1 MRRRLAI
8 ATMERPSVATLL
20 GLLLLAASLGQ
31 VGGVSQ
37 LTLHL
42 PSEYTSLPG
51 GELRVDYSPPVG
63 DPGPNFT
70 FPATDSVE
78 GVPIDGVLPG
88 TDYNFQLYLSN
99 GTVNNHRLW
108 SSVIETGQPNYRA
121 PLPVP
126 NYQGYQPG
134 HAVQT
139 APPPSSL
146 YPSHYHQPQLA
157 NTPPPQPPPP
167 LYPVY
172 NPLAATA
179 GRCAGP
185 LPEPGCPAPSTR
197 PHPRSLP
204 VSLPI
209 RAAALSSDDIIAEPD
224 PPTNLSIKIDTGK
237 VAHVYWQPPA
247 EGKIT
252 GYRLAISP
260 LSDQDEA
267 PERSVHLNDENPPY
281 TLRELTPG
289 GTYQLQLFS
298 VYKSRE
304 SQQSAA
310 SNFTTKPNAPGRFIV
325 WFRNETTLLVLWQPP
340 YPSGIFDQYLVS
352 ITPED
357 ASQSILYVDK
367 EGEPPGPAQAPFY
380 GLVPGRAYN
389 ISVQTI
395 SQTQISAP
403 TEAQYRTVPLPP
415 SNVTFNKEKVTSRS
429 FEVSWS
435 PPKSFSEF
443 DRYQVALSM
452 QHSLRQI
459 VGRDEDRVAIFDQDL
474 EPGRTYEVMVKTVSG
489 NVASWPV
496 MGNVTTH
503 PLSVE
508 DLNATY
514 GDAGEILVRWKPNN
528 ASLQDAYMVRYNEL
542 ESFNSDS
549 LETVKNNSVL
559 LKGLLQGRNYSI
571 SVVAVSKGVASQ
583 PVFTYQ
589 STRPASPVIE
599 ALEPV
604 GQHMNVSWKSDVTS
618 RQDSFAVVYVRNDT
632 GERRQED
639 TRQNWLLLNN
649 LYPGASYQIRVY
661 AVSHGLWSEPHSY
674 YQTVAPRP
682 PQNLQIVKASNS
694 TVILTWNAP
703 ANSLVDHYAVR
714 YRPIEST
721 YWREFGVVNSTSAE
735 IDDLIAGERYVVRV
749 ATVSNKVEST
759 DAQDVEQTL
768 YPNSIKHVTHF
779 LDSQNITFEWTAP
792 PGRVDYYIIVYNPLN
807 DQKKQKSQQVPANIT
822 RPGDNVNVVIENLK
836 PGELYSFRLYA
847 VSHDV
852 RSEGFGVQTR
862 TMPVIDSVIN
872 IVADEHETRTL
883 GIKYTPTPQ
892 RHVVFDRYRF
902 QLSDTGIPA
911 QEKLS
916 NDTNR
921 LVLFDNLVPGR
932 LYNISIW
939 TISGG
944 VYSVPIYRHTRLF
957 PDPVKEIKALTVTD
971 TAISLVWESATG
983 DRDGYE
989 VQYLDHRGV
998 LVQNFTLGER
1008 ISYEHLRPH
1017 HNYTFVVAVMS
1028 GYDTST
1034 VRRSLPMS
1042 RTFQTLESVPG
1053 KVQNFQPFELK
1064 PSEIVLQW
1072 SLPSSEQNGVLTGFK
1087 ITYYMKGSLTYRHKL
1102 FEPTETK
1109 GVISNLI
1116 PGRTYVFEIQAHTKI
1131 GPGGKGKWEQTMPIW
1146 APPKPSDSVFPK
1158 SVTHTTATIRVSFRK
1173 NFFANSHGPIH
1184 AYTLIVAEDVSKD
1197 AASANLPT
1205 WSEVQSFHSWP
1216 PYQVTEP
1223 YYPFNGTLTEDFVI
1237 GSEDCK
1243 GDKGYCNGPLK
1254 PGSTYRVKVRA
1265 YTAPDKFTD
1274 TVYSY
1279 PIQTD
1284 PDNTPLIVG
1293 ILVPLSLLVI
1303 LAVLL
1308 VFLRRRRLGPFAPHS
1323 RGDPHSKDHDIVSIA
1338 ESEMITSRPVK
1349 LKDFLEHY
1357 RIMSADSDFRFS
1369 EEFELLK
1376 HVGRDK
1382 PCGAADLPV
1391 NRPKNRFTNILPYDH
1406 SRVKL
1411 LPTDDEDG
1419 SDYIN
1424 ANYIPGF
1431 NSPREFIVT
1440 QGPLHSTRDDMWRM
1454 VWEQNCRAIVM
1465 LTRCIEKGREKCDH
1479 YWPFDTQPVYYGD
1492 IQVTILNESQ
1502 YADWTISEFKVSRG
1516 DQSRIVR
1523 HFHFTTWPDFGVP
1536 DPPQTLVKFVRAFR
1550 ERVIPDTKPI
1560 VVHCSAGVGRSGTF
1574 IALDRIL
1581 QGLRK
1586 YDTVDIFGIVYEM
1599 RRERVWMVQNEQ
1611 QYICIHQCLM
1621 CVLEGKE
1628 DVLDSPRPEA
1638 HDNQGF
1644 EARSY

>member
-1 MRRRLAI
+1 
-8 ATMERPSVATLL
+8 
-20 GLLLLAASLGQ
+20 
-31 VGGVSQ
+31 
-37 LTLHL
+37 
-42 PSEYTSLPG
+42 
-51 GELRVDYSPPVG
+51 RVDYTPPTG
-63 DPGPNFT
+63 DPSPNFT

-78 GVPIDGVLPG
+78 GVPIDDVLPG
-88 TDYNFQLYLSN
+88 TDYTFHLYLSN
-99 GTVNNHRLW
+99 ATVSNHKLW
-108 SSVIETGQPNYRA
+108 TTVIET
-121 PLPVP
+121 
-126 NYQGYQPG
+126 
-134 HAVQT
+134 
-139 APPPSSL
+139 
-146 YPSHYHQPQLA
+146 
-157 NTPPPQPPPP
+157 
-167 LYPVY
+167 
-172 NPLAATA
+172 
-179 GRCAGP
+179 
-185 LPEPGCPAPSTR
+185 
-197 PHPRSLP
+197 
-204 VSLPI
+204 
-209 RAAALSSDDIIAEPD
+209 EPD
-224 PPTNLSIKIDTGK
+224 APTNLSIKVDTGK
-237 VAHVYWQPPA
+237 VAHVYWEPPTV
-247 EGKIT
+247 GKKT
-252 GYRLAISP
+252 GYRLAIQP
-260 LSDQDEA
+260 LSETDEA
-267 PERSVHLNDENPPY
+267 SDRSIHLGEENPPY
-281 TLRELTPG
+281 TLRDLTPG
-289 GTYQLQLFS
+289 GTYQVQLFS
-298 VYKSRE
+298 VYKSKE
-304 SQQSAA
+304 SLQPATA
-310 SNFTTKPNAPGRFIV
+310 NFTTKPNAPGRFIV

-352 ITPED
+352 IVPED

-395 SQTQISAP
+395 SQSQISAP

-415 SNVTFNKEKVTSRS
+415 TNVTFDKDKVNSRS

-443 DRYQVALSM
+443 DRYQVALSVR
-452 QHSLRQI
+452 HSLRQI
-459 VGRDEDRVAIFDQDL
+459 VGKDEECVASFDQDL
-474 EPGRTYEVMVKTVSG
+474 EPGHTYEVMVKTVSG

-496 MGNVTTH
+496 MGNITTL
-503 PLSVE
+503 PLPVE
-508 DLNATY
+508 ELNATY
-514 GDAGEILVRWKPNN
+514 GSAGEILVRWKPNN
-528 ASLQDAYMVRYNEL
+528 ASLQDSYLVKYNEL
-542 ESFNSDS
+542 ESFSSDS
-549 LETVKNNSVL
+549 VETAKNNSIRL
-559 LKGLLQGRNYSI
+559 RGLLQGRNYSI
-571 SVVAVSKGVASQ
+571 SVLAVSKGVSSK
-583 PVFTYQ
+583 PTFVYQ
-589 STRPASPVIE
+589 ATRPASPVIE

-618 RQDSFAVVYVRNDT
+618 RQDSFAVVFVRNDT
-632 GERRQED
+632 NDRRQED
-639 TRQNWLLLNN
+639 TKQNWLLLSN

-674 YQTVAPRP
+674 YQTVSPRP
-682 PQNLQIVKASNS
+682 PQNLQIAKASNS
-694 TVILTWNAP
+694 TMILTWSAP

-714 YRPIEST
+714 YRPVESSF
-721 YWREFGVVNSTSAE
+721 WREFGIVNTTSTE

-749 ATVSNKVEST
+749 ATVSNKVESIET
-759 DAQDVEQTL
+759 QDLEQTL
-768 YPNSIKHVTHF
+768 YPNAIKHVRHF
-779 LDSQNITFEWTAP
+779 LDSQNITFEWMVPT
-792 PGRVDYYIIVYNPLN
+792 GRVDYYIIVYNPVR
-807 DQKKQKSQQVPANIT
+807 DSQAQKSHQVPANTT
-822 RPGDNVNVVIENLK
+822 RTGDNINVIIENLK
-836 PGELYSFRLYA
+836 PGELYAFRLYA

-852 RSEGFGVQTR
+852 RSEGIGVQTR

-883 GIKYTPTPQ
+883 GIKFTPTPQ

-932 LYNISIW
+932 FYNISIW

-957 PDPVKEIKALTVTD
+957 PDPVKDIKALTVTD

-989 VQYLDHRGV
+989 VQYLDHRGT
-998 LVQNFTLGER
+998 LVQNFTLTER
-1008 ISYEHLRPH
+1008 ISHTQLRPH

-1034 VRRSLPMS
+1034 VRRSLPVS

-1053 KVQNFQPFELK
+1053 KVQTFGPYELK

-1072 SLPSSEQNGVLTGFK
+1072 TLPSSEQNGVLTGFK

-1102 FEPTETK
+1102 FDPTETR
-1109 GVISNLI
+1109 GTISNLI

-1131 GPGGKGKWEQTMPIW
+1131 GPGGKGKWEETMPIW
-1146 APPKPSDSVFPK
+1146 APPRPNDSVFPT
-1158 SVTHTTATIRVSFRK
+1158 SVSHTSTTIRVVFRK
-1173 NFFANSHGPIH
+1173 NYFTNSHGPIH
-1184 AYTLIVAEDVSKD
+1184 AYTLIVAEDDSKE
-1197 AASANLPT
+1197 SNFANMPT
-1205 WSEVQSFHSWP
+1205 WSDVQSYHNWP

-1223 YYPFNGTLTEDFVI
+1223 YYPFNGTLTEDFTI

-1243 GDKGYCNGPLK
+1243 TDKGYCNGPLK
-1254 PGSTYRVKVRA
+1254 AGSSYRVKVRA

-1279 PIQTD
+1279 PIQTGER
-1284 PDNTPLIVG
+1284 PA
-1293 ILVPLSLLVI
+1293 PLSLCVI
-1303 LAVLL
+1303 RNWKTVCGLESCTSHDCDRSLHHLPIYLSVN
-1308 VFLRRRRLGPFAPHS
+1308 
-1323 RGDPHSKDHDIVSIA
+1323 KDDDAVSIP
-1338 ESEMITSRPVK
+1338 ESEMVTSRPVK
-1349 LKDFLEHY
+1349 LKDFLDHY

-1440 QGPLHSTRDDMWRM
+1440 QGALHSTRDDMWRM
-1454 VWEQNCRAIVM
+1454 VWEQNCRAIAYSRSFCFACM
-1465 LTRCIEKGREKCDH
+1465 YNEKLSVVRFCEQTFFAATSCSERGH
-1479 YWPFDTQPVYYGD
+1479 PFS
-1492 IQVTILNESQ
+1492 LSSSQ
-1502 YADWTISEFKVSRG
+1502 G

-1560 VVHCSAGVGRSGTF
+1560 TVHCSAGVGRSGTF

-1599 RRERVWMVQNEQ
+1599 RHERVWMVQNE
-1611 QYICIHQCLM
+1611 
-1621 CVLEGKE
+1621 
-1628 DVLDSPRPEA
+1628 
-1638 HDNQGF
+1638 
-1644 EARSY
+1644 

>member
-1 MRRRLAI
+1 MIFSLTKMRRWN
-8 ATMERPSVATLL
+8 
-20 GLLLLAASLGQ
+20 GLLLLVAFTSQ
-31 VGGVSQ
+31 VWGTTELV
-37 LTLHL
+37 LHL
-42 PSEYTSLPG
+42 PTEYTSLPSG
-51 GELRVDYSPPVG
+51 TLRVDYTPPVG
-63 DPGPNFT
+63 DPQPNFT

-78 GVPIDGVLPG
+78 GIPIDDVRPG
-88 TDYNFQLYLSN
+88 TDYTFHLYLSN
-99 GTVNNHRLW
+99 NTVDDYKLW
-108 SSVIETGQPNYRA
+108 TTVIETE
-121 PLPVP
+121 
-126 NYQGYQPG
+126 
-134 HAVQT
+134 
-139 APPPSSL
+139 
-146 YPSHYHQPQLA
+146 
-157 NTPPPQPPPP
+157 
-167 LYPVY
+167 
-172 NPLAATA
+172 
-179 GRCAGP
+179 
-185 LPEPGCPAPSTR
+185 PE
-197 PHPRSLP
+197 
-204 VSLPI
+204 
-209 RAAALSSDDIIAEPD
+209 

-237 VAHVYWQPPA
+237 VAHVYWEPPKQ
-247 EGKIT
+247 GGST
-252 GYRLAISP
+252 GFRLSTLP
-260 LSDQDEA
+260 LSDADDTT
-267 PERSVHLNDENPPY
+267 ERSIHLRDESPPF
-281 TLRELTPG
+281 TLRDLTPG
-289 GTYQLQLFS
+289 GTYQTKIYTI
-298 VYKSRE
+298 YKSME
-304 SQQSAA
+304 SQRYAS

-352 ITPED
+352 IVPED
-357 ASQSILYVDK
+357 ASQSVLYVDK

-415 SNVTFNKEKVTSRS
+415 TNVTFNPAKVTSRS
-429 FEVSWS
+429 FEVQWA

-443 DRYQVALSM
+443 DRYQVALSLR
-452 QHSLRQI
+452 HSLRQI
-459 VGRDEDRVAIFDQDL
+459 VGKDEDRVANFDVDL
-474 EPGRTYEVMVKTVSG
+474 EPGHTYEVMVKTVSG

-496 MGNVTTH
+496 MGNITTL
-503 PLSVE
+503 PLPVE
-508 DLNATY
+508 ELNATS
-514 GDAGEILVRWKPNN
+514 GEAGEIVAEWSPNEASTQDSYLVK
-528 ASLQDAYMVRYNEL
+528 YNEL
-542 ESFNSDS
+542 EAFNSDS
-549 LETVKNNSVL
+549 VEKVKTASVHL
-559 LKGLLQGRNYSI
+559 VGLLPGRNYSI
-571 SVVAVSKGVASQ
+571 SVMAVSRGAASE
-583 PVFTYQ
+583 PSTVYQ
-589 STRPASPVIE
+589 ATRPASPVIE

-604 GQHMNVSWKSDVTS
+604 GHHMNISWKSDVTS

-632 GERRQED
+632 AEKRQED
-639 TRQNWLLLNN
+639 TKQNWLLLTN
-649 LYPGASYQIRVY
+649 LYPGASYEIKVY
-661 AVSHGLWSEPHSY
+661 AVSHGLWSEPHAY

-682 PQNLQIVKASNS
+682 PQKLQIVKASNA
-694 TVILTWNAP
+694 TLTLSWSAP
-703 ANSLVDHYAVR
+703 ANSLVDHYTVR
-714 YRPIEST
+714 YRPTESSF
-721 YWREFGVVNSTSAE
+721 WREAGVINTTSTE
-735 IDDLIAGERYVVRV
+735 LEDLVAGERYIVRV
-749 ATVSNKVEST
+749 ATVSNKVESIET
-759 DAQDVEQTL
+759 QELQHTL
-768 YPNSIKHVTHF
+768 YPNAIKHVRHF
-779 LDSQNITFEWTAP
+779 LDSQNITFEWMVPT
-792 PGRVDYYIIVYNPLN
+792 GRVDYYTILYSPVR
-807 DQKKQKSQQVPANIT
+807 DAQAQKTKQVPANAT
-822 RPGDNVNVVIENLK
+822 REGDNVSVIVDNLK
-836 PGELYSFRLYA
+836 PGELYSFRMYA
-847 VSHDV
+847 VSHEV
-852 RSEGFGVQTR
+852 RSEVIGVQTR

-916 NDTNR
+916 NETNR
-921 LVLFDNLVPGR
+921 LVLFDNLTPGR

-957 PDPVKEIKALTVTD
+957 PDPVKDIKALTVTD
-971 TAISLVWESATG
+971 TTISLVWESATG

-989 VQYLDHRGV
+989 VQYLDHRGI
-998 LVQNFTLGER
+998 LVQNFTLSER
-1008 ISYEHLRPH
+1008 ISYTNLRPH

-1034 VRRSLPMS
+1034 VRRSLPIS

-1053 KVQNFQPFELK
+1053 SVHHFHPFDLK

-1072 SLPSSEQNGVLTGFK
+1072 SLPPSEQNGVLTGFK

-1102 FEPTETK
+1102 FEPTDTL
-1109 GVISNLI
+1109 GTITNLI
-1116 PGRTYVFEIQAHTKI
+1116 PGRTYIFEIQAHTKI
-1131 GPGGKGKWEQTMPIW
+1131 GPGGRARWEETMPIW
-1146 APPKPSDSVFPK
+1146 APPRPSDTVFPTPLGH
-1158 SVTHTTATIRVSFRK
+1158 SSSTIRIVYRK
-1173 NFFANSHGPIH
+1173 NYFTNSHGPIY
-1184 AYTLIVAEDVSKD
+1184 AYSVIVAEDDAKD
-1197 AASANLPT
+1197 SNFANLPS
-1205 WSEVQSFHSWP
+1205 WSDVQSHHTWP

-1237 GSEDCK
+1237 GTDDCK
-1243 GDKGYCNGPLK
+1243 GRNGYCNGPLK
-1254 PGSTYRVKVRA
+1254 PGSSYRVKVRA

-1284 PDNTPLIVG
+1284 PDNTPLIAG
-1293 ILVPLSLLVI
+1293 ILVPLSLLLV
-1303 LAVLL
+1303 LALL
-1308 VFLRRRRLGPFAPHS
+1308 LLILRRRRVGPFAKHS
-1323 RGDPHSKDHDIVSIA
+1323 RGDHSKDDAVSIP
-1338 ESEMITSRPVK
+1338 ESEMVTSRPVK
-1349 LKDFLEHY
+1349 LKDFMEHY

-1369 EEFELLK
+1369 EEFEMLK

-1454 VWEQNCRAIVM
+1454 IWEQNCRAIIM

-1479 YWPFDTQPVYYGD
+1479 YWPYDTQPVYYGD

-1502 YADWTISEFKVSRG
+1502 YPDWTISEFKVSRG

-1581 QGLRK
+1581 QGIRK
-1586 YDTVDIFGIVYEM
+1586 YDIVDIFGIVYEM

-1628 DVLDSPRPEA
+1628 DILDSPRPEA

>member
-1 MRRRLAI
+1 MRLWH
-8 ATMERPSVATLL
+8 
-20 GLLLLAASLGQ
+20 GLLLLLAFTSKVWGT
-31 VGGVSQ
+31 SQ
-37 LTLHL
+37 LVLHL
-42 PSEYTSLPG
+42 PTEYTSLPD

-63 DPGPNFT
+63 DPSPNFT

-78 GVPIDGVLPG
+78 GVPIDDVLPG
-88 TDYNFQLYLSN
+88 TDYTFHLYLSN
-99 GTVNNHRLW
+99 STVTDHKLW
-108 SSVIETGQPNYRA
+108 TTTIETEPE
-121 PLPVP
+121 
-126 NYQGYQPG
+126 
-134 HAVQT
+134 
-139 APPPSSL
+139 PPS
-146 YPSHYHQPQLA
+146 
-157 NTPPPQPPPP
+157 
-167 LYPVY
+167 
-172 NPLAATA
+172 
-179 GRCAGP
+179 
-185 LPEPGCPAPSTR
+185 
-197 PHPRSLP
+197 
-204 VSLPI
+204 
-209 RAAALSSDDIIAEPD
+209 
-224 PPTNLSIKIDTGK
+224 NLSIKIDTGK
-237 VAHVYWQPPA
+237 VAHVYWEPPKL
-247 EGKIT
+247 GGST
-252 GYRLAISP
+252 GFRLSTLP
-260 LSDQDEA
+260 LSDSDDA
-267 PERSVHLNDENPPY
+267 TERNVHLSEENPPF

-289 GTYQLQLFS
+289 GTYQLK
-298 VYKSRE
+298 VYTIFKSME
-304 SQQSAA
+304 SQRFVS

-352 ITPED
+352 IVPED
-357 ASQSILYVDK
+357 ASQSVLYVDK

-415 SNVTFNKEKVTSRS
+415 TNVTFNKNKITSRS
-429 FEVSWS
+429 FEVQWS

-443 DRYQVALSM
+443 DRYQVALSLR
-452 QHSLRQI
+452 HSLRQI
-459 VGRDEDRVAIFDQDL
+459 VGKDEELVAGFDVDL
-474 EPGRTYEVMVKTVSG
+474 EPGHTYEVMVKTVSG

-496 MGNVTTH
+496 TGNVTTL
-503 PLSVE
+503 PLAVE
-508 DLNATY
+508 DLNATS
-514 GDAGEILVRWKPNN
+514 GDAGEIIVEWRPNEASMQDSYLVK
-528 ASLQDAYMVRYNEL
+528 YNEL

-549 LETVKNNSVL
+549 VEKVKGTFVRL
-559 LKGLLQGRNYSI
+559 TGLLQGRNYSI
-571 SVVAVSKGVASQ
+571 SVMAVSKGAISEPAV
-583 PVFTYQ
+583 TYQ
-589 STRPASPVIE
+589 ATRPASPVIE

-632 GERRQED
+632 ADRRQED
-639 TRQNWLLLNN
+639 TKHNWLLLSN
-649 LYPGASYQIRVY
+649 LYPGASYEIKVY

-674 YQTVAPRP
+674 YQTVPPRP
-682 PQNLQIVKASNS
+682 PQNLQIAKASNA
-694 TVILTWNAP
+694 TLTLTWSAP

-714 YRPIEST
+714 YRPTESSF
-721 YWREFGVVNSTSAE
+721 WRDVGAVNTTSTE
-735 IDDLIAGERYVVRV
+735 LENLTAGERYVVRV
-749 ATVSNKVEST
+749 ATVSNKVESSET
-759 DAQDVEQTL
+759 QELEQTL
-768 YPNSIKHVTHF
+768 YPNAIKHVRHF
-779 LDSQNITFEWTAP
+779 LDSQNVTFEWMVPA
-792 PGRVDYYIIVYNPLN
+792 GRVDYYIIVYSPIR
-807 DQKKQKSQQVPANIT
+807 DPQAQKSHQVPANAT
-822 RPGDNVNVVIENLK
+822 QEGDNVSIIIDNLK

-847 VSHDV
+847 VSHDI
-852 RSEGFGVQTR
+852 RSEVIGVQTR

-872 IVADEHETRTL
+872 IVADEHDTKTL

-902 QLSDTGIPA
+902 QLSETGIPA
-911 QEKLS
+911 QERMS

-921 LVLFDNLVPGR
+921 LVLFKNLVPGR

-957 PDPVKEIKALTVTD
+957 PDPIKDIKALTVTD
-971 TAISLVWESATG
+971 TTISLLWESATG
-983 DRDGYE
+983 DKDGYE
-989 VQYLDHRGV
+989 VQYLDHRGI
-998 LVQNFTLGER
+998 LVQNFTLSER
-1008 ISYEHLRPH
+1008 ISYTNLRPH

-1034 VRRSLPMS
+1034 VRRSLPLS

-1053 KVQNFQPFELK
+1053 SVHQFHPYDLK

-1072 SLPSSEQNGVLTGFK
+1072 SLPPSEQNGVLTGFK

-1102 FEPTETK
+1102 FDPTDTV
-1109 GVISNLI
+1109 GTITNLI

-1131 GPGGKGKWEQTMPIW
+1131 GPGGKARWEETMPIW
-1146 APPKPSDSVFPK
+1146 APPRPSDSVFP
-1158 SVTHTTATIRVSFRK
+1158 TAIGHTSTTIRVVYRK
-1173 NFFANSHGPIH
+1173 NYFTNAHGPIF
-1184 AYTLIVAEDVSKD
+1184 AYTLIVAEDDSKK
-1197 AASANLPT
+1197 SNLANLPS
-1205 WSEVQSFHSWP
+1205 WSDVQGHHNWP

-1223 YYPFNGTLTEDFVI
+1223 YYPFNGTLTEDFTI

-1243 GDKGYCNGPLK
+1243 TAKGYCNGPLK

-1265 YTAPDKFTD
+1265 YTAPEKFTD
-1274 TVYSY
+1274 TVFSF

-1284 PDNTPLIVG
+1284 PDNTPLIAG
-1293 ILVPLSLLVI
+1293 ILVPLSLLLV
-1303 LAVLL
+1303 LALL
-1308 VFLRRRRLGPFAPHS
+1308 LLILRRRRVGPFDKHS
-1323 RGDPHSKDHDIVSIA
+1323 RGDSHSKDDAVSIP
-1338 ESEMITSRPVK
+1338 ESEMVTSRPVK
-1349 LKDFLEHY
+1349 LKDFMEHY

-1369 EEFELLK
+1369 EEFEMLK

-1454 VWEQNCRAIVM
+1454 IWEQNCRAIIM

-1479 YWPFDTQPVYYGD
+1479 YWPYDTQPVYYGD

-1502 YADWTISEFKVSRG
+1502 YPDWTISEFKVSRG

-1581 QGLRK
+1581 QGIRK
-1586 YDTVDIFGIVYEM
+1586 YDIVDIFGIVYEM

-1628 DVLDSPRPEA
+1628 DILDSPRPEA

-1644 EARSY
+1644 EDDEGIAESGI

>member
-1 MRRRLAI
+1 MDRRL
-8 ATMERPSVATLL
+8 RRGV
-20 GLLLLAASLGQ
+20 
-31 VGGVSQ
+31 VGVNQ

-108 SSVIETGQPNYRA
+108 TSVIET
-121 PLPVP
+121 
-126 NYQGYQPG
+126 
-134 HAVQT
+134 
-139 APPPSSL
+139 
-146 YPSHYHQPQLA
+146 
-157 NTPPPQPPPP
+157 
-167 LYPVY
+167 
-172 NPLAATA
+172 
-179 GRCAGP
+179 
-185 LPEPGCPAPSTR
+185 
-197 PHPRSLP
+197 
-204 VSLPI
+204 
-209 RAAALSSDDIIAEPD
+209 EPD

-281 TLRELTPG
+281 TLRDLTPG

-304 SQQSAA
+304 SQQSAS

-459 VGRDEDRVAIFDQDL
+459 VGRDEERVANFDQDL

-503 PLSVE
+503 PLPVE

-528 ASLQDAYMVRYNEL
+528 ASLQDAYMVSPR
-542 ESFNSDS
+542 DAVA

-571 SVVAVSKGVASQ
+571 SVVAVSKGVPSK

-682 PQNLQIVKASNS
+682 PQNLQIAKASNS

-807 DQKKQKSQQVPANIT
+807 DQKKQKSQQVPANST
-822 RPGDNVNVVIENLK
+822 RPGDNVNVIIENLK

-872 IVADEHETRTL
+872 IVADEHETQTL

-921 LVLFDNLVPGR
+921 LVLFDHLVPGR

-944 VYSVPIYRHTRLF
+944 VYSVPIYRHTRL
-957 PDPVKEIKALTVTD
+957 L
-971 TAISLVWESATG
+971 
-983 DRDGYE
+983 
-989 VQYLDHRGV
+989 
-998 LVQNFTLGER
+998 
-1008 ISYEHLRPH
+1008 
-1017 HNYTFVVAVMS
+1017 
-1028 GYDTST
+1028 
-1034 VRRSLPMS
+1034 
-1042 RTFQTLESVPG
+1042 PG

-1131 GPGGKGKWEQTMPIW
+1131 GPGGKGRWEETMPIW

-1158 SVTHTTATIRVSFRK
+1158 SLTHTATTIRVSFRK

-1197 AASANLPT
+1197 ATSASLPT

-1303 LAVLL
+1303 LAILL
-1308 VFLRRRRLGPFAPHS
+1308 VVLRRRRLGPFAPHS
-1323 RGDPHSKDHDIVSIA
+1323 RGDPHSKDHDIV
-1338 ESEMITSRPVK
+1338 TSRPVK

-1502 YADWTISEFKVSRG
+1502 YPDWTISEFKVSRG

-1586 YDTVDIFGIVYEM
+1586 YDSVDIFGIVYEM

-1644 EARSY
+1644 EDDEGIAESGI

>member
-1 MRRRLAI
+1 MYEKVAITRLYESAVG
-8 ATMERPSVATLL
+8 ES
-20 GLLLLAASLGQ
+20 ASIPVYL
-31 VGGVSQ
+31 
-37 LTLHL
+37 
-42 PSEYTSLPG
+42 G

-108 SSVIETGQPNYRA
+108 TSVIET
-121 PLPVP
+121 
-126 NYQGYQPG
+126 
-134 HAVQT
+134 
-139 APPPSSL
+139 
-146 YPSHYHQPQLA
+146 
-157 NTPPPQPPPP
+157 
-167 LYPVY
+167 
-172 NPLAATA
+172 
-179 GRCAGP
+179 
-185 LPEPGCPAPSTR
+185 
-197 PHPRSLP
+197 
-204 VSLPI
+204 
-209 RAAALSSDDIIAEPD
+209 EPD

-237 VAHVYWQPPA
+237 VAHVYWQPPV

-281 TLRELTPG
+281 TLRDLTPG

-304 SQQSAA
+304 SQQSAS

-340 YPSGIFDQYLVS
+340 VPLWHFRSVFGEHHARGCVS
-352 ITPED
+352 VHPLRGQGRRATRSS
-357 ASQSILYVDK
+357 ASS
-367 EGEPPGPAQAPFY
+367 PFY

-459 VGRDEDRVAIFDQDL
+459 VGRDEERVANFDQDL
-474 EPGRTYEVMVKTVSG
+474 EPGHTYEVMVKTVSG

-503 PLSVE
+503 PLPVE

-528 ASLQDAYMVRYNEL
+528 SSLQDSYMVRYNEL

-571 SVVAVSKGVASQ
+571 SVVAVSKGVPSK

-682 PQNLQIVKASNS
+682 PQNLQIAKASNS

-807 DQKKQKSQQVPANIT
+807 DQKKQKSQQVPANST

-872 IVADEHETRTL
+872 I
-883 GIKYTPTPQ
+883 
-892 RHVVFDRYRF
+892 
-902 QLSDTGIPA
+902 LSDTGIPA

-998 LVQNFTLGER
+998 LVQNFTLAER

-1034 VRRSLPMS
+1034 VRRSLPVS
-1042 RTFQTLESVPG
+1042 RTFQTLESG
-1053 KVQNFQPFELK
+1053 SCLC
-1064 PSEIVLQW
+1064 
-1072 SLPSSEQNGVLTGFK
+1072 LTACK
-1087 ITYYMKGSLTYRHKL
+1087 MYYDRLS
-1102 FEPTETK
+1102 TK
-1109 GVISNLI
+1109 
-1116 PGRTYVFEIQAHTKI
+1116 A
-1131 GPGGKGKWEQTMPIW
+1131 
-1146 APPKPSDSVFPK
+1146 
-1158 SVTHTTATIRVSFRK
+1158 
-1173 NFFANSHGPIH
+1173 
-1184 AYTLIVAEDVSKD
+1184 
-1197 AASANLPT
+1197 
-1205 WSEVQSFHSWP
+1205 
-1216 PYQVTEP
+1216 
-1223 YYPFNGTLTEDFVI
+1223 
-1237 GSEDCK
+1237 
-1243 GDKGYCNGPLK
+1243 
-1254 PGSTYRVKVRA
+1254 
-1265 YTAPDKFTD
+1265 
-1274 TVYSY
+1274 
-1279 PIQTD
+1279 
-1284 PDNTPLIVG
+1284 
-1293 ILVPLSLLVI
+1293 
-1303 LAVLL
+1303 
-1308 VFLRRRRLGPFAPHS
+1308 
-1323 RGDPHSKDHDIVSIA
+1323 
-1338 ESEMITSRPVK
+1338 
-1349 LKDFLEHY
+1349 
-1357 RIMSADSDFRFS
+1357 
-1369 EEFELLK
+1369 
-1376 HVGRDK
+1376 
-1382 PCGAADLPV
+1382 
-1391 NRPKNRFTNILPYDH
+1391 
-1406 SRVKL
+1406 
-1411 LPTDDEDG
+1411 
-1419 SDYIN
+1419 
-1424 ANYIPGF
+1424 
-1431 NSPREFIVT
+1431 
-1440 QGPLHSTRDDMWRM
+1440 
-1454 VWEQNCRAIVM
+1454 
-1465 LTRCIEKGREKCDH
+1465 
-1479 YWPFDTQPVYYGD
+1479 
-1492 IQVTILNESQ
+1492 
-1502 YADWTISEFKVSRG
+1502 
-1516 DQSRIVR
+1516 
-1523 HFHFTTWPDFGVP
+1523 
-1536 DPPQTLVKFVRAFR
+1536 
-1550 ERVIPDTKPI
+1550 
-1560 VVHCSAGVGRSGTF
+1560 
-1574 IALDRIL
+1574 
-1581 QGLRK
+1581 
-1586 YDTVDIFGIVYEM
+1586 
-1599 RRERVWMVQNEQ
+1599 
-1611 QYICIHQCLM
+1611 
-1621 CVLEGKE
+1621 
-1628 DVLDSPRPEA
+1628 
-1638 HDNQGF
+1638 
-1644 EARSY
+1644 

>member
-1 MRRRLAI
+1 MSC
-8 ATMERPSVATLL
+8 THK
-20 GLLLLAASLGQ
+20 

-108 SSVIETGQPNYRA
+108 SSVIET
-121 PLPVP
+121 
-126 NYQGYQPG
+126 
-134 HAVQT
+134 
-139 APPPSSL
+139 
-146 YPSHYHQPQLA
+146 
-157 NTPPPQPPPP
+157 
-167 LYPVY
+167 
-172 NPLAATA
+172 
-179 GRCAGP
+179 
-185 LPEPGCPAPSTR
+185 
-197 PHPRSLP
+197 
-204 VSLPI
+204 
-209 RAAALSSDDIIAEPD
+209 EPD

-281 TLRELTPG
+281 TLRDLTPG

-459 VGRDEDRVAIFDQDL
+459 VGRDEERVAIFDQDL

-571 SVVAVSKGVASQ
+571 SVVAVSKGVASK

-807 DQKKQKSQQVPANIT
+807 DQKQQKSQQVPANIT

-921 LVLFDNLVPGR
+921 LVLFDHLVPGR

-1131 GPGGKGKWEQTMPIW
+1131 GPGGKGRWEETMPIW

-1158 SVTHTTATIRVSFRK
+1158 SVAHTTATIRVSFRK

-1197 AASANLPT
+1197 ATSANLPT

-1303 LAVLL
+1303 LAILL

-1338 ESEMITSRPVK
+1338 ESEM
-1349 LKDFLEHY
+1349 
-1357 RIMSADSDFRFS
+1357 
-1369 EEFELLK
+1369 
-1376 HVGRDK
+1376 

-1454 VWEQNCRAIVM
+1454 VWEQNCRAIIM

-1502 YADWTISEFKVSRG
+1502 YSDWTISEFKVSRG

-1644 EARSY
+1644 EVSATCRARVRTYAIKIQFTPPGLALIVGPLLPSLGHSLRLCRVLRSEAWRQIRYFRECLRVCSASGGSRDEGSSRLRLELRIAAQVSEFLWQKVLAGLPKSS

>member
-1 MRRRLAI
+1 MKL
-8 ATMERPSVATLL
+8 TSGGMLTPTVLL
-20 GLLLLAASLGQ
+20 HGLLVLLIAPVSR
-31 VGGVSQ
+31 VRGVTQ

-42 PSEYTSLPG
+42 PSEYTSLSN
-51 GELRVDYSPPVG
+51 GELRVDYTPPTG
-63 DPGPNFT
+63 DPSPNFT

-78 GVPIDGVLPG
+78 GVPIDDVLPG
-88 TDYNFQLYLSN
+88 TDYTFHLYLSN
-99 GTVNNHRLW
+99 ATVSNHKLW
-108 SSVIETGQPNYRA
+108 TTVIET
-121 PLPVP
+121 
-126 NYQGYQPG
+126 
-134 HAVQT
+134 
-139 APPPSSL
+139 
-146 YPSHYHQPQLA
+146 
-157 NTPPPQPPPP
+157 
-167 LYPVY
+167 
-172 NPLAATA
+172 
-179 GRCAGP
+179 
-185 LPEPGCPAPSTR
+185 
-197 PHPRSLP
+197 
-204 VSLPI
+204 
-209 RAAALSSDDIIAEPD
+209 EPD
-224 PPTNLSIKIDTGK
+224 APTNLSIKVDTGK
-237 VAHVYWQPPA
+237 VAHVYWEPPTV
-247 EGKIT
+247 GKKT
-252 GYRLAISP
+252 GYRLAIQP
-260 LSDQDEA
+260 LSETDEA
-267 PERSVHLNDENPPY
+267 SDRSIHLGEENPPY
-281 TLRELTPG
+281 TLRDLTPG
-289 GTYQLQLFS
+289 GTYQVQLFS
-298 VYKSRE
+298 VYKSKE
-304 SQQSAA
+304 SLQPATA
-310 SNFTTKPNAPGRFIV
+310 NFTTKPNAPGRFIV

-352 ITPED
+352 IVPED

-395 SQTQISAP
+395 SQSQISAP

-415 SNVTFNKEKVTSRS
+415 TNVTFDKDKVNSRS

-443 DRYQVALSM
+443 DRYQVALSVR
-452 QHSLRQI
+452 HSLRQI
-459 VGRDEDRVAIFDQDL
+459 VGKDEECVASFDQDL
-474 EPGRTYEVMVKTVSG
+474 EPGHTYEVMVKTVSG

-496 MGNVTTH
+496 MGNITTL
-503 PLSVE
+503 PLPVE
-508 DLNATY
+508 ELNATY
-514 GDAGEILVRWKPNN
+514 GSAGEILVRWKPNN
-528 ASLQDAYMVRYNEL
+528 ASLQDSYLVKYNEL
-542 ESFNSDS
+542 ESFSSDS
-549 LETVKNNSVL
+549 VETAKNNSIRL
-559 LKGLLQGRNYSI
+559 RGLLQGRNYSI
-571 SVVAVSKGVASQ
+571 SVLAVSKGVSSK
-583 PVFTYQ
+583 PTFVYQ
-589 STRPASPVIE
+589 ATRPASPVIE

-618 RQDSFAVVYVRNDT
+618 RQDSFAVVFVRNDT
-632 GERRQED
+632 NDRRQED
-639 TRQNWLLLNN
+639 TKQNWLLLSN

-674 YQTVAPRP
+674 YQTVSPRP
-682 PQNLQIVKASNS
+682 PQNLQIAKASNS
-694 TVILTWNAP
+694 TMILTWSAP

-714 YRPIEST
+714 YRPVESSF
-721 YWREFGVVNSTSAE
+721 WREFGIVNTTSTE

-749 ATVSNKVEST
+749 ATVSNKVESIET
-759 DAQDVEQTL
+759 QDLEQTL
-768 YPNSIKHVTHF
+768 YPNAIKHVRHF
-779 LDSQNITFEWTAP
+779 LDSQNITFEWMVPT
-792 PGRVDYYIIVYNPLN
+792 GRVDYYIIVYNPVR
-807 DQKKQKSQQVPANIT
+807 DSQAQKSHQVPANTT
-822 RPGDNVNVVIENLK
+822 RTGDNINVIIENLK
-836 PGELYSFRLYA
+836 PGELYAFRLYA

-852 RSEGFGVQTR
+852 RSEGIGVQTR

-883 GIKYTPTPQ
+883 GIKFTPTPQ

-932 LYNISIW
+932 FYNISIW

-957 PDPVKEIKALTVTD
+957 PDPVKDIKALTVTD

-989 VQYLDHRGV
+989 VQYLDHRGT
-998 LVQNFTLGER
+998 LVQNFTLTER
-1008 ISYEHLRPH
+1008 ISHTQLRPH

-1034 VRRSLPMS
+1034 VRRSLPVS

-1053 KVQNFQPFELK
+1053 KVQTFGPYELK

-1072 SLPSSEQNGVLTGFK
+1072 TLPSSEQNGVLTGFK

-1102 FEPTETK
+1102 FDPTETR
-1109 GVISNLI
+1109 GTISNLI

-1131 GPGGKGKWEQTMPIW
+1131 GPGGKGKWEETMPIW
-1146 APPKPSDSVFPK
+1146 APPRPNDSVFPT
-1158 SVTHTTATIRVSFRK
+1158 SVSHTSTTIRVVFRK
-1173 NFFANSHGPIH
+1173 NYFTNSHGPIH
-1184 AYTLIVAEDVSKD
+1184 AYTLIVAEDDSKE
-1197 AASANLPT
+1197 SNFANMPT
-1205 WSEVQSFHSWP
+1205 WSDVQSYHNWP

-1223 YYPFNGTLTEDFVI
+1223 YYPFNGTLTEDFTI

-1243 GDKGYCNGPLK
+1243 TDKGYCNGPLK
-1254 PGSTYRVKVRA
+1254 AGSSYRVKVRA

-1284 PDNTPLIVG
+1284 PDNTPLIAG
-1293 ILVPLSLLVI
+1293 ILVPLSLLLI
-1303 LAVLL
+1303 LALLL
-1308 VFLRRRRLGPFAPHS
+1308 VVLRRRRVGPFALHRAS
-1323 RGDPHSKDHDIVSIA
+1323 DPHRTKDDAVSIP
-1338 ESEMITSRPVK
+1338 ESEMVTSRPVK
-1349 LKDFLEHY
+1349 LKDFLDHY

-1440 QGPLHSTRDDMWRM
+1440 QGALHSTRDDMWRM

-1502 YADWTISEFKVSRG
+1502 YPDWTISEFKVSRG

-1560 VVHCSAGVGRSGTF
+1560 TVHCSAGVGRSGTF

-1599 RRERVWMVQNEQ
+1599 RHERVWMVQNEQ

-1628 DVLDSPRPEA
+1628 DILDSPRPEA

-1644 EARSY
+1644 EDDEGIAESGI

>member
-1 MRRRLAI
+1 MG
-8 ATMERPSVATLL
+8 RPSMPGLL
-20 GLLLLAASLGQ
+20 GLLLLTASLGQ
-31 VGGVSQ
+31 VSGVNQ

-42 PSEYTSLPG
+42 PSEYTK
-51 GELRVDYSPPVG
+51 
-63 DPGPNFT
+63 
-70 FPATDSVE
+70 

-108 SSVIETGQPNYRA
+108 TSVIET
-121 PLPVP
+121 
-126 NYQGYQPG
+126 
-134 HAVQT
+134 
-139 APPPSSL
+139 
-146 YPSHYHQPQLA
+146 
-157 NTPPPQPPPP
+157 
-167 LYPVY
+167 
-172 NPLAATA
+172 
-179 GRCAGP
+179 
-185 LPEPGCPAPSTR
+185 
-197 PHPRSLP
+197 
-204 VSLPI
+204 
-209 RAAALSSDDIIAEPD
+209 EPD

-252 GYRLAISP
+252 GYRLAITP

-267 PERSVHLNDENPPY
+267 PERSVHLNDERPPY
-281 TLRELTPG
+281 TLRDLTPG

-304 SQQSAA
+304 SQQSAS

-357 ASQSILYVDK
+357 ASQSILY
-367 EGEPPGPAQAPFY
+367 
-380 GLVPGRAYN
+380 
-389 ISVQTI
+389 TI

-459 VGRDEDRVAIFDQDL
+459 VGRDEERVANFDQDL

-503 PLSVE
+503 PLPVE

-528 ASLQDAYMVRYNEL
+528 ASLQDSYMVRYNEL

-571 SVVAVSKGVASQ
+571 SVVAVSKGVPSK

-682 PQNLQIVKASNS
+682 PQNLQIAKASNS
-694 TVILTWNAP
+694 TALSTQLQLKLTTL
-703 ANSLVDHYAVR
+703 SL
-714 YRPIEST
+714 
-721 YWREFGVVNSTSAE
+721 GN
-735 IDDLIAGERYVVRV
+735 GYVVRV

-768 YPNSIKHVTHF
+768 YPNSIKHVNHF

-807 DQKKQKSQQVPANIT
+807 DQKKQKSQQVPANTT

-892 RHVVFDRYRF
+892 RHVVFDR
-902 QLSDTGIPA
+902 
-911 QEKLS
+911 
-916 NDTNR
+916 
-921 LVLFDNLVPGR
+921 

-998 LVQNFTLGER
+998 LVQNFTLAER

-1034 VRRSLPMS
+1034 VRRSLPVS

-1131 GPGGKGKWEQTMPIW
+1131 GPGGKGRWEETMPIW

-1158 SVTHTTATIRVSFRK
+1158 SLTHTATTIRVSFRK

-1197 AASANLPT
+1197 ATSASLPT

-1293 ILVPLSLLVI
+1293 ILVPPLI
-1303 LAVLL
+1303 
-1308 VFLRRRRLGPFAPHS
+1308 
-1323 RGDPHSKDHDIVSIA
+1323 DHDIVSIA
-1338 ESEMITSRPVK
+1338 ESEMVTSRPVK

-1502 YADWTISEFKVSRG
+1502 YPDWTISEFKVSRG

-1644 EARSY
+1644 EDDEGIAESGI